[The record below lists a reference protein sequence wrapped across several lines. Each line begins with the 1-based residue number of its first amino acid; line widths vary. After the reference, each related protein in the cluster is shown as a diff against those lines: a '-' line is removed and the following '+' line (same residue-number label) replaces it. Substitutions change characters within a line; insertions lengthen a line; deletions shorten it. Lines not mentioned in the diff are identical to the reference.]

1 MDADSPRETE
11 LKLLVAPGDLGPLR
25 RHPRLRAL
33 AQGPPSTRR
42 VLSTYFDTED
52 LDLLRAGFGLRL
64 RRVGRATVQTLKAR
78 AAHQA
83 GLFVRGEWEA
93 PVRGRTPDLAAIP
106 DAALREELARLVGPR
121 PLAARLWTD
130 VRRTRRVLRDEAFEI
145 LCDLDVGEVR
155 TAAQSLPICEL
166 ELELVRGE
174 PAALFDL
181 AIEIQETLAL
191 RPAIED
197 KAERGFALLG
207 GEGLAARGAAR
218 PELTP
223 ESTLDDALAEI
234 MAACTGQIALH
245 EAAAREGE
253 DPEGVHQ
260 MRVAVRRLRSALAL
274 FDGVIP
280 DAQSADFEI
289 ELRWLADALGEAR
302 DLDVFLDETLAPL
315 VAASPGDPAL
325 KRLREVARELRDERQ
340 SALRTALDSP
350 RLPRLLLRLGR
361 WTVARDWR
369 AQDLSADSARLFAPA
384 RALAGELL
392 ARRRRKLRRLG
403 ARLEE
408 LSPAEK
414 HRLRIQV
421 KKLRYAAE
429 FFAGLYPQPRT
440 RRAIRRLAR
449 LQDVLGHLNDRAT
462 ADTLLDRVLTRLGR
476 EARPEHH
483 RAAGLV
489 SGWTARGAEAQLG
502 RLERRWASV
511 EKSRPFW
518 RS

>member
-1 MDADSPRETE
+1 
-11 LKLLVAPGDLGPLR
+11 
-25 RHPRLRAL
+25 
-33 AQGPPSTRR
+33 
-42 VLSTYFDTED
+42 
-52 LDLLRAGFGLRL
+52 
-64 RRVGRATVQTLKAR
+64 
-78 AAHQA
+78 
-83 GLFVRGEWEA
+83 
-93 PVRGRTPDLAAIP
+93 
-106 DAALREELARLVGPR
+106 
-121 PLAARLWTD
+121 
-130 VRRTRRVLRDEAFEI
+130 
-145 LCDLDVGEVR
+145 
-155 TAAQSLPICEL
+155 
-166 ELELVRGE
+166 
-174 PAALFDL
+174 
-181 AIEIQETLAL
+181 
-191 RPAIED
+191 
-197 KAERGFALLG
+197 
-207 GEGLAARGAAR
+207 
-218 PELTP
+218 
-223 ESTLDDALAEI
+223 
-234 MAACTGQIALH
+234 
-245 EAAAREGE
+245 
-253 DPEGVHQ
+253 
-260 MRVAVRRLRSALAL
+260 VRRLRSALAL

-325 KRLREVARELRDERQ
+325 KRLREVARERRDERQ